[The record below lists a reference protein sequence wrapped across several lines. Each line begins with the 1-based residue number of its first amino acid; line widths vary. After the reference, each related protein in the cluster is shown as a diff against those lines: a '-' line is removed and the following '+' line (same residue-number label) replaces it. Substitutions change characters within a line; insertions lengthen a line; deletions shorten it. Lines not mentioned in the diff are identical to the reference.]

1 MKLKRSQQGF
11 TVVEVLIAAAI
22 VLVGLTA
29 AMSAVS
35 AGFLDVAASGGQ
47 SKATTYARQLLEQ
60 LKNQPFDPGPT
71 NGTDNP
77 EAPAATGYVRSW
89 TVTST
94 GAAPNR
100 LATIGVTV
108 AWRNGWSRAQTA
120 TLQTMRAECSATLP
134 C

>member
-1 MKLKRSQQGF
+1 MKLKRAQEGF

-22 VLVGLTA
+22 VLVGLVA

-35 AGFLDVAASGGQ
+35 AGFLDVTASGGQ

-77 EAPAATGYVRSW
+77 ENPNATGFVRSW
-89 TVTST
+89 TVASA

-100 LATIGVTV
+100 LATIAVTV
-108 AWRNGWSRAQTA
+108 TWRNGWSRAQTA
-120 TLQTMRAECSATLP
+120 ALQTMRAECSPTLP

>member
-1 MKLKRSQQGF
+1 MKLRHGQEGF
-11 TVVEVLIAAAI
+11 TIVEVLVAAAI
-22 VLVGLTA
+22 ILVGLTA

-35 AGFLDVAASGGQ
+35 AGFLDVTASGGQ

-60 LKNQPFDPGPT
+60 LKNQPFNPGPT

-100 LATIGVTV
+100 LATIAVTV
-108 AWRNGWSRAQTA
+108 TW
-120 TLQTMRAECSATLP
+120 
-134 C
+134 